1 MNNELT
7 KLKKECFLKAI
18 AAIGFI
24 SLLLVLLLNGERF
37 NTTVFAMV
45 VYFSVQWSIDFIIT
59 LVKYIKIKNGVQN
72 YGYIISLYW
81 WSTC

>member
-1 MNNELT
+1 MNKELA

-45 VYFSVQWSIDFIIT
+45 VFFSVQWSIDFIIT
-59 LVKYIKIKNGVQN
+59 LVKYIRLKKRTVNKEQI
-72 YGYIISLYW
+72 
-81 WSTC
+81 